1 MTYCFY
7 FSISLIISVLRC
19 GFGLGPGFALLIHI
33 RAFQCLMTSLPS
45 FPPQIHRKAY
55 LAALADTR
63 AKNIPKR
70 SEYLS
75 TMTTRSYTSTYYD
88 NIPWNELGYVK
99 KPSGK
104 PGYDT
109 KVPEMKKIL
118 GNNSNLYE
126 YYPGGKKNPLRK
138 VNNKSKARAAH

>member
-1 MTYCFY
+1 
-7 FSISLIISVLRC
+7 
-19 GFGLGPGFALLIHI
+19 
-33 RAFQCLMTSLPS
+33 MTSLPS

-138 VNNKSKARAAH
+138 VNNKSKARAAHWEIVRTLFSLNDKVHNFVYYIKITVPPYMVRSI